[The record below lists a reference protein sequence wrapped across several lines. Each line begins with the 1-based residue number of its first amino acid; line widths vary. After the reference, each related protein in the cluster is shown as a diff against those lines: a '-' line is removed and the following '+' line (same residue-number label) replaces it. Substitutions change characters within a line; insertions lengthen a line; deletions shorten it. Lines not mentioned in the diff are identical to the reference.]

1 MLRAQ
6 TAVLR
11 IERSTCSHLPR
22 CPITCIMST
31 KQSAYQSVN
40 RILQV
45 ALFLAAAVVVCLYVT
60 YGIDRSLWLDEANS
74 VHIADG
80 SPGQIVNALS
90 RDVSPPLYYFLL
102 SGWMRL
108 FGDSEIAV
116 RLPSV
121 LFYLGGICA
130 MWFLGQMLFG
140 RKGAAVTA
148 FIYAV
153 DPIIGRQAQNARM
166 YSLIALLAAL
176 SMMVFVMLGTR

>member
-1 MLRAQ
+1 MTDLRASSRAYSMLASPMSHQ
-6 TAVLR
+6 TR
-11 IERSTCSHLPR
+11 GER
-22 CPITCIMST
+22 M
-31 KQSAYQSVN
+31 
-40 RILQV
+40 LQL
-45 ALFLAAAVVVCLYVT
+45 ALLLAAGLVMCVYVT
-60 YGIDRSLWLDEANS
+60 YGIHRSLWLDEANT

-80 SPGQIVNALS
+80 SPGQIVGALS

-121 LFYLGGICA
+121 LFYLAGICV

-140 RKGAAVTA
+140 RRGAALTA

-153 DPIIGRQAQNARM
+153 DPIIGRQAQNA
-166 YSLIALLAAL
+166 
-176 SMMVFVMLGTR
+176 